1 MRPIS
6 NQPARFS
13 PSAKMHRFNKIE
25 DIIIIHDL
33 KLRPTIDQTG

>member
-13 PSAKMHRFNKIE
+13 SSAKMHRFNKIE
-25 DIIIIHDL
+25 DIIIHDL
-33 KLRPTIDQTG
+33 KLRATIDQAG